1 MEKKILIIRSV
12 SFQQLD
18 KNLDRIKETFPEPDT
33 IFYLLTH
40 SHGIER
46 AGKYRLL
53 SEIIDYQSRKDFSFF
68 HLPKRLKKEKFHAV
82 VVPVTNKSGAGF
94 LNVFAMALR
103 IKAEKIYRCTPG
115 SDIRRTPRKEIF
127 YRLFKATFY
136 SALAF
141 ILTLGSLLILPFLI
155 LIAFFLRKSP
165 RDCESGGRC
174 QGAGGIIP

>member
-18 KNLDRIKETFPEPDT
+18 KNLIQVKETFLAADT
-33 IFYLLTH
+33 TFYLLTH

-46 AGKYRLL
+46 AGKYGMF

-68 HLPKRLKKEKFHAV
+68 HLPQRLKKEKFHAV
-82 VVPVTNKSGAGF
+82 IVPVTNKTGAGF

-103 IKAEKIYRCTPG
+103 IKAEKVYCCTPA
-115 SDIRRTPRKEIF
+115 SDIRQAPRKEIISK
-127 YRLFKATFY
+127 LLKATFF

-141 ILTLGSLLILPFLI
+141 IFTMVSLVILPFLI
-155 LIAFFLRKSP
+155 LYALLLRKSP
-165 RDCESGGRC
+165 RDTQTPCF
-174 QGAGGIIP
+174 